1 MLSDNNNN
9 KKKSDSGFFT
19 EKITVPWLI
28 VTIFSMISFLAFL
41 ISMFFGKFT
50 SIFFGI
56 FILAIASVVLLDG
69 IHKKKE
75 NYISGN
81 LNFIMFVLCIICAVI
96 VMNM

>member
-1 MLSDNNNN
+1 MSDN
-9 KKKSDSGFFT
+9 KKKNSDSGFFT

-56 FILAIASVVLLDG
+56 FILAIAAVVLLDG
-69 IHKKKE
+69 IHKKRE

-81 LNFIMFVLCIICAVI
+81 LNFIMVVLCIICAVI

>member
-1 MLSDNNNN
+1 MSDKKNNNSDN
-9 KKKSDSGFFT
+9 GFFS
-19 EKITVPWLI
+19 EKITIPWLI

-41 ISMFFGKFT
+41 ISMFFGKYT
-50 SIFFGI
+50 SIFFAI

-81 LNFIMFVLCIICAVI
+81 LNFIMVVLCIICAVI
-96 VMNM
+96 VINM

>member
-1 MLSDNNNN
+1 MLSDNNKN
-9 KKKSDSGFFT
+9 KPDSGFFT

-41 ISMFFGKFT
+41 IS
-50 SIFFGI
+50 IFFGV

>member
-1 MLSDNNNN
+1 MSGKKNNNSDN
-9 KKKSDSGFFT
+9 GFFS
-19 EKITVPWLI
+19 EKITIPWLI

-41 ISMFFGKFT
+41 ISMFFGKYT
-50 SIFFGI
+50 PIFFAI

-81 LNFIMFVLCIICAVI
+81 LNFIMVVLCIICAVI
-96 VMNM
+96 VINM

>member
-1 MLSDNNNN
+1 MSDKKNNNSDN
-9 KKKSDSGFFT
+9 GFFS
-19 EKITVPWLI
+19 EKITIPWLI

-41 ISMFFGKFT
+41 ISMFFGKYT
-50 SIFFGI
+50 PIFFAI

-81 LNFIMFVLCIICAVI
+81 LNFIMVVLCIICEVI
-96 VMNM
+96 VINM

>member
-1 MLSDNNNN
+1 MAN
-9 KKKSDSGFFT
+9 KEKKTDDTGFFA
-19 EKITVPWLI
+19 EKLTIPWLV

-41 ISMFFGKFT
+41 IAMFFGKYT
-50 SIFFGI
+50 AIFFGI
-56 FILAIASVVLLDG
+56 FILAIAAVILLDG

-81 LNFIMFVLCIICAVI
+81 LNFIMVALCIICAVI

>member
-1 MLSDNNNN
+1 MLSDNN
-9 KKKSDSGFFT
+9 KKKSDSGFF
-19 EKITVPWLI
+19 TVPWLI

>member
-1 MLSDNNNN
+1 MLSDNN
-9 KKKSDSGFFT
+9 KKKPDSGFFT

-41 ISMFFGKFT
+41 ISMFFGN
-50 SIFFGI
+50 

>member
-1 MLSDNNNN
+1 MSDKKNNNSDN
-9 KKKSDSGFFT
+9 GFFS
-19 EKITVPWLI
+19 EKITIPWLI

-41 ISMFFGKFT
+41 ISMFFGKYT
-50 SIFFGI
+50 PIFFAI

-81 LNFIMFVLCIICAVI
+81 LNFIMVVLCIICAVI
-96 VMNM
+96 VINM

>member
-1 MLSDNNNN
+1 MRDKKNNNSDN
-9 KKKSDSGFFT
+9 GFFT
-19 EKITVPWLI
+19 EKITIPWLI

-41 ISMFFGKFT
+41 ISMFFGKYT
-50 SIFFGI
+50 PIFFAI

-81 LNFIMFVLCIICAVI
+81 LNFIMVVLCIICAVI
-96 VMNM
+96 VINM

>member
-1 MLSDNNNN
+1 MRDKKNNNSDN
-9 KKKSDSGFFT
+9 GFFT
-19 EKITVPWLI
+19 EKITIPWLI

-41 ISMFFGKFT
+41 ISMFFGKYT
-50 SIFFGI
+50 RIFFAI

-81 LNFIMFVLCIICAVI
+81 LNFIMVVLCIICAVI
-96 VMNM
+96 VINM

>member
-1 MLSDNNNN
+1 MSDKK

-50 SIFFGI
+50 SIFFGF
-56 FILAIASVVLLDG
+56 FILAIAAVVLLDG
-69 IHKKKE
+69 IHKKRE

-81 LNFIMFVLCIICAVI
+81 LNFIMTVLCIICAVI

>member
-1 MLSDNNNN
+1 MSDN
-9 KKKSDSGFFT
+9 KKKNSDSGFFT
-19 EKITVPWLI
+19 EKMTVPWLI

-56 FILAIASVVLLDG
+56 FILAIAAVVLLDG
-69 IHKKKE
+69 IHKKRE

-81 LNFIMFVLCIICAVI
+81 LNFIMVVLCIICAVI

>member
-1 MLSDNNNN
+1 MSDN
-9 KKKSDSGFFT
+9 KKKNSDSGFFA
-19 EKITVPWLI
+19 EKITVPWLV

-56 FILAIASVVLLDG
+56 FILAIAAVVLLDG
-69 IHKKKE
+69 IHKKRE

-81 LNFIMFVLCIICAVI
+81 LNFIMVVLCIICAVI

>member
-1 MLSDNNNN
+1 MSDKKNNNSDN
-9 KKKSDSGFFT
+9 GFFT
-19 EKITVPWLI
+19 EKITIPWLI

-41 ISMFFGKFT
+41 ISMFFGKYT
-50 SIFFGI
+50 LIFFAI

-81 LNFIMFVLCIICAVI
+81 LNFIMVVLCIICAVI
-96 VMNM
+96 VINM

>member
-1 MLSDNNNN
+1 MLSDNNKN
-9 KKKSDSGFFT
+9 KPDSGFFT
-19 EKITVPWLI
+19 EKITVTCII

-50 SIFFGI
+50 SIFFGV

>member
-1 MLSDNNNN
+1 MSEN
-9 KKKSDSGFFT
+9 KKKNSENGFFA

-41 ISMFFGKFT
+41 ISMFFGKYT
-50 SIFFGI
+50 AIFFGI

>member
-1 MLSDNNNN
+1 MSDKKNNNSDN
-9 KKKSDSGFFT
+9 GFFS
-19 EKITVPWLI
+19 EKITIPWLI

-41 ISMFFGKFT
+41 ISMFFGKYT
-50 SIFFGI
+50 PIFFAI

-81 LNFIMFVLCIICAVI
+81 LNFIKIGRAHV
-96 VMNM
+96 

>member
-1 MLSDNNNN
+1 MSDKK

-56 FILAIASVVLLDG
+56 FILAIAAVVLLDG
-69 IHKKKE
+69 IHKKRE

-81 LNFIMFVLCIICAVI
+81 LNFIMTVLCIICAVI

>member
-1 MLSDNNNN
+1 MSDKKNNNSDN
-9 KKKSDSGFFT
+9 GFFS
-19 EKITVPWLI
+19 EKITIPWLI

-41 ISMFFGKFT
+41 ISMLFGKYT
-50 SIFFGI
+50 PIFFAI

-81 LNFIMFVLCIICAVI
+81 LNFIMVVLCIICAVI
-96 VMNM
+96 VINM

>member
-1 MLSDNNNN
+1 MSDKK

-19 EKITVPWLI
+19 EKNTVPWLI

-56 FILAIASVVLLDG
+56 FILAIAAVVLLDG
-69 IHKKKE
+69 IHKKRE

-81 LNFIMFVLCIICAVI
+81 LNFIMTVLCIICAVI

>member
-1 MLSDNNNN
+1 MSDKKNNNSDN
-9 KKKSDSGFFT
+9 GFFS
-19 EKITVPWLI
+19 EKITIPWLI

-41 ISMFFGKFT
+41 ISMFFGKYT
-50 SIFFGI
+50 PIFFAI

-81 LNFIMFVLCIICAVI
+81 LNFIMVVLCILCAVI
-96 VMNM
+96 VINM

>member
-1 MLSDNNNN
+1 MSDKKNNNSDN
-9 KKKSDSGFFT
+9 GFFS
-19 EKITVPWLI
+19 EKITIPWLI

-41 ISMFFGKFT
+41 ISTFFGKYT
-50 SIFFGI
+50 PIFFAI

-81 LNFIMFVLCIICAVI
+81 LNFIMVVLCIICAVI
-96 VMNM
+96 VINM

>member
-1 MLSDNNNN
+1 MSDN
-9 KKKSDSGFFT
+9 KKKNSDSGFFA
-19 EKITVPWLI
+19 EKITVPWLV

-41 ISMFFGKFT
+41 ISMFFGKYT
-50 SIFFGI
+50 AIFFGI
-56 FILAIASVVLLDG
+56 FILAIAAVVLLDG
-69 IHKKKE
+69 IHKKRE

>member
-1 MLSDNNNN
+1 MSDKKNNNSDN
-9 KKKSDSGFFT
+9 GFFS
-19 EKITVPWLI
+19 EKITIPWLI

-41 ISMFFGKFT
+41 ISIFFGKYT
-50 SIFFGI
+50 PIFFAI

-81 LNFIMFVLCIICAVI
+81 LNFIMVVLCIICAVI
-96 VMNM
+96 VINM

>member
-1 MLSDNNNN
+1 MLSDNNKN
-9 KKKSDSGFFT
+9 KPDSGFFT

-50 SIFFGI
+50 SIFFGV

-69 IHKKKE
+69 IHKQYEQTEKAENGGGDAEDAAGEANNEHKKP
-75 NYISGN
+75 
-81 LNFIMFVLCIICAVI
+81 
-96 VMNM
+96 

>member
-1 MLSDNNNN
+1 MLSKKQN
-9 KKKSDSGFFT
+9 KNTESGFFA
-19 EKITVPWLI
+19 EKMTLPWLI

-41 ISMFFGKFT
+41 IAMFFGKYT
-50 SIFFGI
+50 AIFFGI
-56 FILAIASVVLLDG
+56 FILAIAAVVLLDG

-81 LNFIMFVLCIICAVI
+81 LNFIMVVLCIICAVI